1 MLKITLVLLAYVS
14 RLETMLS
21 ISNRISIMKLDKMKK
36 SKRTRHTVHCISILS
51 YTFNVSHKFDLSY
64 AFSLLLWVLQ
74 QFVSVIK
81 LMRKLIIRNQ
91 YRDTLQLLSDYSFVP
106 FTLLVNILVTLLWIF
121 WGWHC
126 AKSLEIKIYK

>member
-21 ISNRISIMKLDKMKK
+21 ILNRISIMKLDKMKK

-91 YRDTLQLLSDYSFVP
+91 YRDTLQLLSDFSFPLHIVSQY
-106 FTLLVNILVTLLWIF
+106 TSNIALKFCGLHHANI
-121 WGWHC
+121 C
-126 AKSLEIKIYK
+126 Y